1 MNTYYA
7 QVLYI
12 DFSQKAKIPID
23 FEPYRQSY
31 YQHFYLSGEQITPQI
46 VETLLSSI
54 RQGMVED
61 IFISPFLPSP
71 EDSARRLR
79 LISQWWHV
87 RYTHGSASL
96 IFNREQSIAFVK
108 LLDTY
113 SLNRKMRL
121 ETNWEYPAYPPVI
134 FDSYEE
140 MAKKI
145 SNLILTGSLED
156 NKEQPPAPSKDRR
169 GVDPSLLFW
178 IENVLGRVPESPKD
192 LEEVTGLL
200 ANYFVPGYPIFP
212 DYLANEPGNW
222 SLLGELPNLTALF
235 LPKLSL
241 TNYDFLNKCSKL
253 DRLDLSKTDLCD
265 ASVIENLT
273 NLTFLDL
280 PPCEF
285 PDFSFLLSLPNLEI
299 LDISPTNF
307 RDCSLLVKMPSLK
320 LVHLPAPRQLLHLEL
335 LEPLPI
341 QVKLNPHLVR
351 GKDIEPFEIIKPGE
365 VEAWNLKPPY
375 QVLYIDSGR
384 ETVEGLDITENY
396 LRKLLKKI
404 QKGNGDMM
412 YFSLCPF
419 GEGEA
424 LELDMAEGWA
434 ALNYSNEDDTAYYS
448 IYNPEQAGNTE
459 LAPPEV
465 GGQSPIPMFHATDD
479 LSLVADCVAYFIK
492 TGKLYPGAYWAKYY
506 D

>member
-7 QVLYI
+7 QMLCI
-12 DFSQKAKIPID
+12 GFSQKAKIPAD
-23 FEPYRQSY
+23 FEPYKQSY
-31 YQHFYLSGEQITPQI
+31 YQLFYLFGEQITPQMI
-46 VETLLSSI
+46 ETLLFSI
-54 RQGMVED
+54 RQGIVENL
-61 IFISPFLPSP
+61 FISPFLSLPDYDT
-71 EDSARRLR
+71 ERLR
-79 LISQWWHV
+79 LISQWWHTK
-87 RYTHGSASL
+87 YTYGTASL
-96 IFNREQSIAFVK
+96 IFNREHSIAFVK
-108 LLDTY
+108 TLDSY

-121 ETNWEYPAYPPVI
+121 EANWEYPAYPPVI

-140 MAKKI
+140 MANKI

-156 NKEQPPAPSKDRR
+156 NKEQPPAPSKDRK
-169 GVDPSLLFW
+169 GVDPALLFW
-178 IENVLGRVPESPKD
+178 IENVLGRVPESPED
-192 LEEVTGLL
+192 LKEVTGLI
-200 ANYFVPGYPIFP
+200 ANYFVLGYPVYP
-212 DYLANEPGNW
+212 DWLANEPGNW

-241 TNYDFLNKCSKL
+241 TNYGFLNKCSKL

-265 ASVIENLT
+265 ASVIENLS

-285 PDFSFLLSLPNLEI
+285 ADFSFLLSLSNLEI

-307 RDCSLLVKMPSLK
+307 RDCSLLAKMPSLK
-320 LVHLPAPRQLLHLEL
+320 LVHLPAKRQLLHLEL

-341 QVKLNPHLVR
+341 QLKFNPHLVR
-351 GKDIEPFEIIKPGE
+351 GKDIEPFEIIEPTE
-365 VEAWNLKPPY
+365 VDVWNLKPPY
-375 QVLYIDSGR
+375 QVLYIDNDNKK
-384 ETVEGLDITENY
+384 VEGLDITEDY

-404 QKGNGDMM
+404 RKGNGEMM

-434 ALNYSNEDDTAYYS
+434 TLNYSNEDDSAYYS
-448 IYNPEQAGNTE
+448 IYNPKQAGNME
-459 LAPPEV
+459 LALPEV
-465 GGQSPIPMFHATDD
+465 GGQSPVPMVHATED

-492 TGKLYPGAYWAKYY
+492 TGKLYPGAFWAKYY